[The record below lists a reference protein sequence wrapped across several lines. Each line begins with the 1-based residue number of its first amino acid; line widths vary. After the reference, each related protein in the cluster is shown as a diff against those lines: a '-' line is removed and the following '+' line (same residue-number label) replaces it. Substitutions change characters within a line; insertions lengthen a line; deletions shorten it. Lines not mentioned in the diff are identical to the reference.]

1 MKVISFVLIAALAGF
16 MTSAC
21 VNSPNF
27 EPIAD
32 GHHPEASPFDTNPT
46 LVAQDAVDKVLES
59 AALTGKH
66 AMIVMGANWCH
77 DSRALAGWFETP
89 RFEALLKENY
99 SVAYIDVGQKDRNI
113 DVAQRFGLDKIV
125 GTGGGDVHGALRT
138 GGLGYAARE
147 GRRPYSALGR
157 IFSGAVYRYD
167 LGYTDHFGSRGW
179 NPNG

>member
-125 GTGGGDVHGALRT
+125 GTPTVVVTNSRGDVLNLDTAVTWRHSASRTEDEIFTAFEAL
-138 GGLGYAARE
+138 AQQ
-147 GRRPYSALGR
+147 
-157 IFSGAVYRYD
+157 
-167 LGYTDHFGSRGW
+167 
-179 NPNG
+179 

>member
-27 EPIAD
+27 EPIAES
-32 GHHPEASPFDTNPT
+32 HHPEASPFDTNPT

-125 GTGGGDVHGALRT
+125 GTPTVVVTNSQGDVLNLDTAVTWRHSASRTENEIFTAFEAL
-138 GGLGYAARE
+138 AQQ
-147 GRRPYSALGR
+147 
-157 IFSGAVYRYD
+157 
-167 LGYTDHFGSRGW
+167 
-179 NPNG
+179 

>member
-125 GTGGGDVHGALRT
+125 GTPTVVVTNSQGDVLNLDTAVTWRHSASRTEDEIFTAFEAL
-138 GGLGYAARE
+138 AQQ
-147 GRRPYSALGR
+147 
-157 IFSGAVYRYD
+157 
-167 LGYTDHFGSRGW
+167 
-179 NPNG
+179 